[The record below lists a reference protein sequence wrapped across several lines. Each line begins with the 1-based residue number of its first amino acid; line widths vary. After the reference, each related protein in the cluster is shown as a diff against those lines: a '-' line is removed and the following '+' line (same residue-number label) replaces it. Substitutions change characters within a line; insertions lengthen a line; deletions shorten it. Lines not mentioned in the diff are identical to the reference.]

1 MKDRDKKRRDAETE
15 EIPPA
20 PEAQG
25 DGEPAAD
32 ESAQPSGGADRT
44 DQVLGDLM
52 QQLGEQRE
60 KYLRLAAEY
69 DNYRKRSAKER
80 SDAGTKG
87 QADLI
92 EKLLDAIDDLS
103 RFAHIDPAATDPATL
118 HKGIEL
124 VEQKMFKSLAAAG
137 LEVINPLDQTF
148 DPQLH
153 EAITTEPALS
163 REDDHTV
170 AKVFQPG
177 YRFNGQ
183 LLRPARVVVKQ
194 WNG

>member
-1 MKDRDKKRRDAETE
+1 MDAAESE
-15 EIPPA
+15 PPTSD
-20 PEAQG
+20 QQV
-25 DGEPAAD
+25 DGEPAPAD
-32 ESAQPSGGADRT
+32 IRDDAATDGADPAQT
-44 DQVLGDLM
+44 DLT
-52 QQLGEQRE
+52 QQLNDERD

-69 DNYRKRSAKER
+69 DNFRKRSAKER
-80 SDAGTKG
+80 AEAGSRG
-87 QADLI
+87 QAELVT
-92 EKLLDAIDDLS
+92 KLLDAIDDLS
-103 RFAHIDPAATDPATL
+103 RFAHIDPATTDPQTL

-124 VEQKMFKSLAAAG
+124 VEQKMLKAVGAAG

-148 DPQLH
+148 DPTLH
-153 EAITTEPALS
+153 EAVATEPALS
-163 REDDHTV
+163 PEDDHTV